1 MATTLAALRARLAQA
16 DSKNNTKPTQPQTD
30 NVVYPHWNIDVGMTA
45 TLRFLPDADQ
55 SNDYFWVERNQIKL
69 PFNGVKGES
78 NSRRVEVTVPCMNM
92 YGESCPILAEV
103 SPWYKDKSLR
113 EMADKYWKKR
123 SYLFEGFVRS
133 NPIAGDKEPANPI
146 RRFIMKPSIFT
157 VIKASLLDPEL
168 ENLPTDYVSGLDFN
182 VKKTT
187 KGEYADYATSNWAR
201 KETALTEKELA
212 AINAFGLFNLREFLP
227 NKPTAEDQRILMEM
241 FEASVDGK
249 AYDNERWGNFY
260 RPWGVDAPT
269 NAGGSAPRVETYQA
283 TQQVQQP
290 VVPQY
295 TAPVVQE
302 DTVAPWE
309 ESAPVAAPVV
319 QAPASSDK
327 ASELLALIR
336 ARQTQK

>member
-16 DSKNNTKPTQPQTD
+16 DSKNNTQTTQAPTD

-78 NSRRVEVTVPCMNM
+78 NSRRVEVTVPCMDM

-103 SPWYKDKSLR
+103 RPWYKDESLK
-113 EMADKYWKKR
+113 EMANKYWKKR
-123 SYLFEGFVRS
+123 SYLFQGFVRT
-133 NPIAGDKEPANPI
+133 NPIVDDKEPTNPI
-146 RRFIMKPSIFT
+146 RRFIMSPSIFT
-157 VIKASLLDPEL
+157 IIKASLLDPEL

-182 VKKTT
+182 VKKTV
-187 KGEYADYATSNWAR
+187 KGDYADYATSNWAR
-201 KETALTEKELA
+201 KETSLTEKELA

-227 NKPTAEDQRILMEM
+227 KKPTAEDQRILMEM

-260 RPWGVDAPT
+260 RPWGIDAPT
-269 NAGGSAPRVETYQA
+269 NSGGSAPRAETYQA
-283 TQQVQQP
+283 AQQVVQP
-290 VVPQY
+290 VAPVV
-295 TAPVVQE
+295 APVVQQE
-302 DTVAPWE
+302 TAPWE
-309 ESAPVAAPVV
+309 ESAPVAAPVA
-319 QAPASSDK
+319 QSPASSDK